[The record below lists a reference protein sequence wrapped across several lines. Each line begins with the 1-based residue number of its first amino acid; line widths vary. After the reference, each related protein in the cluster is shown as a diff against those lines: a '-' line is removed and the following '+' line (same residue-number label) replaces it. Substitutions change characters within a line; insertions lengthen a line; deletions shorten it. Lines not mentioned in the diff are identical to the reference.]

1 MIEAHALTNVELA
14 GHREPALV
22 DPSDPE
28 PPIYGIDFPPPAVN
42 LTTGAG
48 TTATAVTATGF
59 QL

>member
-1 MIEAHALTNVELA
+1 LWGIAKPPCSTPQIPN
-14 GHREPALV
+14 R
-22 DPSDPE
+22 
-28 PPIYGIDFPPPAVN
+28 PIYGIDFHTTTAVK

>member
-1 MIEAHALTNVELA
+1 VNLWGIAQTALL
-14 GHREPALV
+14 
-22 DPSDPE
+22 DPSASIPKIPTE
-28 PPIYGIDFPPPAVN
+28 FTGSHTTTAAK